1 MCRIITFTVYIIL
14 QHIYT
19 IKVSMYCSHP
29 HQKDLVAKSEGP
41 IPDTL

>member
-1 MCRIITFTVYIIL
+1 MCRIIKLTVHIIL

-29 HQKDLVAKSEGP
+29 HQKNLVAKSKGP